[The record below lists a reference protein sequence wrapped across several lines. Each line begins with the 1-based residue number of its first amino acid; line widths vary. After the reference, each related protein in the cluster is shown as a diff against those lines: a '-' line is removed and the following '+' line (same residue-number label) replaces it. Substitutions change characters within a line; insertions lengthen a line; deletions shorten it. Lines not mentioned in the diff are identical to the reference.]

1 MTRPQSP
8 PGINPALLQCFL
20 VVSDSSSF
28 TAAAA
33 RLGVRQSTVSQQIR
47 RLEEALGQRLF
58 ARDTH
63 SVKLT
68 AEGDAL
74 IPMAREIVEANSRLA
89 RFFSRQAGRRRLR
102 LGISED
108 FALSGLTDVLVGFR
122 QDHPDVDIELA
133 VGLSGFLYQLY
144 DSGELDVIFVKRK
157 PGDRRGE
164 IAWRERLAWIGRAD
178 LQLSPEEPIP
188 LVAYNPPSITRTLAI
203 GVLDTSGRPWRLAC
217 SSGSLSGLRAA
228 LMAGLGVGAHSR
240 MLLPAGLSVLTKLDL
255 PQLPEVEFVAIGPSS
270 GSTLANMFVR
280 ALLRSRHD
288 RPRGGED

>member
-1 MTRPQSP
+1 MTDRPVLLD
-8 PGINPALLQCFL
+8 INPALLRCFL
-20 VVSDSSSF
+20 TVTESSSF

-33 RLGVRQSTVSQQIR
+33 RLGVRQSTVSQQIK
-47 RLEEALGQRLF
+47 RLEEEVGHRLF

-68 AEGDAL
+68 SEGDAL
-74 IPMAREIVEANSRLA
+74 VPMAREIVEANGRLA
-89 RFFSRQAGRRRLR
+89 RFFTGQAGRRRLR

-108 FALSGLTDVLVGFR
+108 FALSGLADVLVRFGR
-122 QDHPDVDIELA
+122 EYPDVDIELA

-164 IAWRERLAWIGRAD
+164 IAWRERLAWIGRPD
-178 LQLSPEEPIP
+178 YKLPPDEPVP

-203 GVLDTSGRPWRLAC
+203 GVLDTSDRGWRLAC

-240 MLLPAGLSVLTKLDL
+240 LLLPPGLALLSLPEL
-255 PQLPEVEFVAIGPSS
+255 PQLPEVEFVAIGP
-270 GSTLANMFVR
+270 GGAGTLAGTFVHTLI
-280 ALLRSRHD
+280 ASREELQ
-288 RPRGGED
+288 RVAS